1 MKFRISVKLAWREL
15 RGGLGGFRILIAC
28 LALGVAAI
36 AAVGS
41 VKTGIEAGLKAEGAT
56 LLGGDV
62 EAEFTYRFASRSERS
77 WLENKSLKISEV
89 ADFRSMIVVHR
100 EDVAERALTQI
111 KSVDNNYPING
122 EVVLKN
128 GLEFS
133 VALTKKDGLDGVVM
147 EPVLADRLGLQI
159 GDSLMIGTQELRLGG
174 ILQSF
179 PDAAGD
185 GFSLGPRT
193 IVYTNSLKKSGLLK
207 PGTFFLSKYRLDLP
221 ENTDLDNIVAQAQD
235 KFANSGLRLRDRRD
249 GAPGIMGFVD
259 RLGAFLTII
268 GLSGLAVGGVGVS
281 AAVRSYLV
289 VKTPVIATLR
299 SLGATS
305 NILFE
310 VYILQIAVFS
320 LVGITLGLVL
330 GTGGPIFFAPLIE
343 AALPFP
349 IRISVYGEPILQ
361 ASIYGLLMALIFTV
375 WPLASVEN
383 IRAATLFRDT
393 GDIANEI
400 PALRHVL
407 LICGLVFALLGLV
420 VFFTGAFRLTLW
432 SGFGIVLALITLLFS
447 AKLIKWISRKAMPW
461 MHGVPILRWALASIS
476 GPGESTGSVVLAL
489 GLGLS
494 VLASVGQI
502 DGNLRAAVERDLP
515 KVAPSYFFLDIQKSQ
530 MPEFRDILKA
540 DTGVSRLDQAPMLR
554 GIISQING
562 RPANEVAGEHW
573 VLQGD
578 RGVTYSELPSE
589 VSKVVSGTWWP
600 KNYDG
605 PNQISFAFEE
615 ATEMGLSLGDD
626 LTVNIMGRD
635 ITSTITSFREVNFA
649 TAGIGFVMT
658 MNPAALE
665 NAPHSFIAT
674 VYADPSSEIRLLQI
688 LAGKFPNITAIRIK
702 DAIERIS
709 GLLGSI
715 AAATSYGASVTLLTG
730 FLVLVGTAASGEPA
744 RRYEASVLKSLGA
757 AKGSILASFALRA
770 AIMGAGAGMIAV
782 GYGFAAGYA
791 VCRFVLETDFQVIWS
806 NALIIVFGGLLA
818 NLFSSLFFA
827 MGSLNAKPASLLR
840 RFN

>member
-1 MKFRISVKLAWREL
+1 
-15 RGGLGGFRILIAC
+15 
-28 LALGVAAI
+28 
-36 AAVGS
+36 
-41 VKTGIEAGLKAEGAT
+41 
-56 LLGGDV
+56 
-62 EAEFTYRFASRSERS
+62 
-77 WLENKSLKISEV
+77 
-89 ADFRSMIVVHR
+89 
-100 EDVAERALTQI
+100 
-111 KSVDNNYPING
+111 
-122 EVVLKN
+122 
-128 GLEFS
+128 
-133 VALTKKDGLDGVVM
+133 
-147 EPVLADRLGLQI
+147 
-159 GDSLMIGTQELRLGG
+159 
-174 ILQSF
+174 
-179 PDAAGD
+179 
-185 GFSLGPRT
+185 
-193 IVYTNSLKKSGLLK
+193 
-207 PGTFFLSKYRLDLP
+207 
-221 ENTDLDNIVAQAQD
+221 
-235 KFANSGLRLRDRRD
+235 
-249 GAPGIMGFVD
+249 
-259 RLGAFLTII
+259 
-268 GLSGLAVGGVGVS
+268 
-281 AAVRSYLV
+281 
-289 VKTPVIATLR
+289 
-299 SLGATS
+299 
-305 NILFE
+305 
-310 VYILQIAVFS
+310 
-320 LVGITLGLVL
+320 
-330 GTGGPIFFAPLIE
+330 
-343 AALPFP
+343 
-349 IRISVYGEPILQ
+349 
-361 ASIYGLLMALIFTV
+361 
-375 WPLASVEN
+375 
-383 IRAATLFRDT
+383 
-393 GDIANEI
+393 
-400 PALRHVL
+400 
-407 LICGLVFALLGLV
+407 
-420 VFFTGAFRLTLW
+420 
-432 SGFGIVLALITLLFS
+432 
-447 AKLIKWISRKAMPW
+447 
-461 MHGVPILRWALASIS
+461 
-476 GPGESTGSVVLAL
+476 
-489 GLGLS
+489 
-494 VLASVGQI
+494 
-502 DGNLRAAVERDLP
+502 
-515 KVAPSYFFLDIQKSQ
+515 

-605 PNQISFAFEE
+605 PNQISFAFKE

-674 VYADPSSEIRLLQI
+674 VYADPSSEIRLLRI

-770 AIMGAGAGMIAV
+770 AIMGAGAGMIAI

-818 NLFSSLFFA
+818 NLISGLFFA
-827 MGSLNAKPASLLR
+827 MGSLNAKPASVLR
-840 RFN
+840 SFN